1 MTLDDRST
9 PRTSVRWTALV
20 LHFADGSGL
29 VSTWDAERTCAVQR
43 DGPRRMSEAGATAE
57 HLRALAELRETGG
70 CTNWV
75 PSLSASAVDPPA
87 LAVIDWANFE
97 APDPEEG

>member
-1 MTLDDRST
+1 MTRDTKSSE
-9 PRTSVRWTALV
+9 PVRWQLLA
-20 LHFADGSGL
+20 LHFADGYGL
-29 VSTWDAERTCAVQR
+29 VSSWDEARGCAVQR
-43 DGPRRMSEAGATAE
+43 DGPRHMSEASATAE

-87 LAVIDWANFE
+87 LAVIDWAHFE